1 MEDINQKLQQI
12 EQKVTR
18 LLDKYHAVVAEKEA
32 LSQQLANC
40 RQEMEAK
47 EVELAELEKKVHTLQ
62 IAQGAT
68 GDVSDEKTALKQKIN
83 TYIREIDKCIAM
95 LNT

>member
-12 EQKVTR
+12 EQKVSR
-18 LLDKYHAVVAEKEA
+18 LLDKYHAVVTEKEA
-32 LSQQLANC
+32 LSNQLANY
-40 RQEMEAK
+40 QQAIEAK
-47 EVELAELEKKVHTLQ
+47 EEQLAELEKKVHTLQ